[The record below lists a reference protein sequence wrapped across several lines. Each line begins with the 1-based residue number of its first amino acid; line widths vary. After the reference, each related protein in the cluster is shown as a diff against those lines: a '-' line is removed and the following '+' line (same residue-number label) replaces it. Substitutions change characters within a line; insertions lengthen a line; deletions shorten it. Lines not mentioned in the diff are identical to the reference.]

1 MSRKRQREIGVA
13 VSLFPFLAVLICTM
27 GVLIVMLVLAV
38 SSSANKAQEANLDRL
53 EELQKEREVLLDVLD
68 LEQFRVK
75 SLSNM
80 RPNLKRRLE
89 EEKLR
94 RSHLDEEIRRLNEET
109 RVLESQFQGLISND
123 SETLQTRQQDSD
135 RIIEM
140 RLQIEKKRSELEL
153 ARNEN
158 IGQPVLYS
166 IVPTRTSGGT
176 ERRPIYV
183 ECTAS
188 GIQLQPSGITI
199 GLDDFTKP
207 ILPGNPLDVA
217 LLTTREHWNKFD
229 TGGAKG
235 EPYPLIVV
243 RPGGATSYAVARR
256 AMTSWDDEFGY
267 ELVENEKRLNWG
279 EADSNLSSSL
289 RQAISISKQRQLQQ
303 VEAGLATWFNSGP
316 NRVGSLGGQPLSGG
330 SSERKFS
337 QAGQSQ
343 RNQYKNGRG
352 DVASGM
358 GSPSQNAKD
367 FGRSGPTRGGQFP
380 SEGSFASNASKSG
393 GLDTTKKDSLTRF
406 AGSQRGSKGQRGGSS
421 ARKNSNQRGMGSPG
435 DGGGEGNM
443 ASALSQDPT
452 SLSAQAQQTKP
463 LANSRG
469 ENWALPTRTP
479 GATPYRRPIRV
490 DCREDH
496 YLIYSSDLDRTRIRI
511 AITNSVDVAID
522 ELVNEVWS
530 QIEGWG
536 MAEIGGYW
544 KPVLRLTTD
553 DIQGAAKADELARK
567 MENSGIE
574 IERQWR

>member
-1 MSRKRQREIGVA
+1 MSRKRQRETGVA

-38 SSSANKAQEANLDRL
+38 SSSASKAQEANLERL
-53 EELQKEREVLLDVLD
+53 EELQKEREVLLDSLD
-68 LEQFRVK
+68 LEQFRVE
-75 SLSNM
+75 SLANM

-109 RVLESQFQGLISND
+109 RVLESQFQGLVSND
-123 SETLQTRQQDSD
+123 SGTSETREQDEK
-135 RIIEM
+135 RIAEL
-140 RLQIEKKRSELEL
+140 RRKIEKKRSDLKL
-153 ARNEN
+153 ARTNKGE
-158 IGQPVLYS
+158 QPVLYS

-183 ECTAS
+183 ECTPS

-229 TGGAKG
+229 TAGTQG

-243 RPGGATSYAVARR
+243 RPGGATAYAVARR

-267 ELVENEKRLNWG
+267 ELVEKEKRLNWG
-279 EADSNLSSSL
+279 EPDSNLASSL

-303 VEAGLATWFNSGP
+303 VEAGLATWFNTGP
-316 NRVGSLGGQPLSGG
+316 NRVGSLGGQPLSG
-330 SSERKFS
+330 SSRNEGFS
-337 QAGQSQ
+337 QRGQSQ
-343 RNQYKNGRG
+343 RNRYQNNSGNGSAG
-352 DVASGM
+352 SNAQMQSTSEFGKSGQ
-358 GSPSQNAKD
+358 GSD
-367 FGRSGPTRGGQFP
+367 GRFQ
-380 SEGSFASNASKSG
+380 SEGSFASNVSKSA

-406 AGSQRGSKGQRGGSS
+406 AGSQRGSQGQRGNTAS
-421 ARKNSNQRGMGSPG
+421 KNSQQRGMGSPG
-435 DGGGEGNM
+435 QGGGEGNM
-443 ASALSQDPT
+443 ASAFSKDPA
-452 SLSAQAQQTKP
+452 SLSAQSQQTTP
-463 LANSRG
+463 LANERG

-490 DCREDH
+490 DCRKDH
-496 YLIYSSDLDRTRIRI
+496 YLIHNSQVDRASIRI

-522 ELVNEVWS
+522 ELVNEVWG

-544 KPVLRLTTD
+544 KPVLRLNTN

-567 MENSGIE
+567 LESSGIE